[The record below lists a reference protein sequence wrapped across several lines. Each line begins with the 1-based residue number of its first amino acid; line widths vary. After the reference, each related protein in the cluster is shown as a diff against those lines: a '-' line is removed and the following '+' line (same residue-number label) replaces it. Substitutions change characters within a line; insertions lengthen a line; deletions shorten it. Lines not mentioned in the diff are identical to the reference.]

1 MRPALN
7 ALGGLGLHDRTTTVL
22 IADDSP
28 ASRRTLV
35 DHFDSLP
42 EFVVIGEARTGT
54 ETVDLVRALRP
65 DLLLLD
71 DVLPHLDG
79 LGVLTQIEPDLRP
92 SVLLLMSCASDQMVQ
107 LYYQA
112 GATYCLLRPASV
124 DLIAERAGLIVGRKV
139 SNPTL
144 NPGRPIPAARTVA
157 DLLRRTGVP
166 AHLQG
171 YRYLKDAVQYVL
183 NNGGDLCGMTKELY
197 PAVAR
202 MHSTVPARVE
212 RSIRHAIEVAWNRA
226 DLTELHRLFGST
238 IHHGRGKPTNSE
250 FVAMLA
256 DHLRGLAG

>member
-1 MRPALN
+1 M
-7 ALGGLGLHDRTTTVL
+7 
-22 IADDSP
+22 
-28 ASRRTLV
+28 

-42 EFVVIGEARTGT
+42 EFAVIGEAKSGT
-54 ETVDLVRALRP
+54 ETVELVRALRP
-65 DLLLLD
+65 DLLILD

-79 LGVLTQIEPDLRP
+79 LGVLTRLDPERRP
-92 SVLLLMSCASDQMVQ
+92 KVLLLMSCASDHMVQ
-107 LYYQA
+107 LYYQS
-112 GATYCLLRPASV
+112 GATYCLLRPASSELV
-124 DLIAERAGLIVGRKV
+124 AERAALLTGRHLAGHEIP
-139 SNPTL
+139 S
-144 NPGRPIPAARTVA
+144 RPLAPQARTVSE
-157 DLLRRTGVP
+157 LLRRTGVP

-202 MHSTVPARVE
+202 LHSTVPARVE

-226 DLTELHRLFGST
+226 DLNELQRLFGAT

-256 DHLRGLAG
+256 DHLRSVAS